1 MADTPKTRGAPP
13 GAPNGARSRPAR
25 APDAEDEID
34 VQEFERTGGETED
47 RAREDQAGSHM
58 CSVVFCPIS
67 MALSAVEGAKPDAV
81 EHLLAAGREFLL
93 ATKAV
98 LDARTANVGEGSTK
112 LEKIDID

>member
-1 MADTPKTRGAPP
+1 MADTRRTRGFRPRPTGPLAPGP
-13 GAPNGARSRPAR
+13 GA
-25 APDAEDEID
+25 EDGVD
-34 VQEFERTGGETED
+34 VDVEEFERIGEEADGAAASD
-47 RAREDQAGSHM
+47 RAGSHV
-58 CSVVFCPIS
+58 CSVAFCPIS

-98 LDARTANVGEGSTK
+98 LDERAAQSGPSSTR